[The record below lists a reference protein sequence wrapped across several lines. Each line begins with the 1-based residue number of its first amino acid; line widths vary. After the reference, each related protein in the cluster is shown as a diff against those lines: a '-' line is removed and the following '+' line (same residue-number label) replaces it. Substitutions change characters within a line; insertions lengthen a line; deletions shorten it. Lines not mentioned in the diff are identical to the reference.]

1 MVSGQS
7 TFLADKNAHIF
18 IYYFTILSLK
28 VKVISFPILFVFRFG
43 NFTDILFFIEVRFPH
58 FYARN
63 LLLLTSSPRTEIN
76 PLNLRVKLVFF
87 PLDCFAIIGWFR
99 LSH

>member
-1 MVSGQS
+1 MQ
-7 TFLADKNAHIF
+7 NQ
-18 IYYFTILSLK
+18 
-28 VKVISFPILFVFRFG
+28 PW
-43 NFTDILFFIEVRFPH
+43 FPH

>member
-1 MVSGQS
+1 MITHYWRPHNHTSRTS
-7 TFLADKNAHIF
+7 PSIKPPANHRHSS
-18 IYYFTILSLK
+18 FTI
-28 VKVISFPILFVFRFG
+28 IVFG
-43 NFTDILFFIEVRFPH
+43 SIWMQNQPWFPH